1 MKVEQSKPNR
11 TIRELCSLL
20 GYSTQAYYKFHR
32 AKEKKYL
39 ERDLLLHQVNL
50 LRTHQ
55 KKIGTRK
62 MYSLLQPFMQEH
74 NLILGRDA
82 FFDLLRDNGLLVR
95 RRKRRKPIT
104 TFSNHPFK
112 KYPNLIKDFEPTGPN
127 QLWVSDI
134 TYIHLKDDFAYLSLI
149 TDAYSRKIVGFCLHH
164 NLSAKGTI
172 KALQMALKSMPK
184 RSELDNRLVHHSDR
198 GLQYGCNDYVEIL
211 NDNHISISM
220 TQSGDPLENA
230 IAERVNGILK
240 DEFLEEVH
248 DNFEAALNNIAI
260 AISTYNHLR
269 PHCSIEMLTPV
280 IAHHLNRP
288 LKRTWKNYYKRKEN
302 TMV

>member
-1 MKVEQSKPNR
+1 LKVEQSKPNR
-11 TIRELCSLL
+11 TVRELCSLL

-32 AKEKKYL
+32 TKEKKHL
-39 ERDLLLHQVNL
+39 EKDLLLHQVNL
-50 LRTHQ
+50 LRINQ

-62 MYSLLQPFMQEH
+62 MYSLLQPFMQQH
-74 NLILGRDA
+74 HFNLGRDA

-95 RRKRRKPIT
+95 RRRTRKPIT

-112 KYPNLIKDFEPTGPN
+112 KYPNLIKDFEPTAPN

-172 KALQMALKSMPK
+172 KALQMALKSIPK
-184 RSELDNRLVHHSDR
+184 RTKLDNRLVHHSDR
-198 GLQYGCNDYVEIL
+198 GLQYGCNEYVKIL
-211 NDNHISISM
+211 NDKHISISM
-220 TQSGDPLENA
+220 TQTGDPLENA

-240 DEFLEEVH
+240 DELLEEVH
-248 DNFEAALNNIAI
+248 DDFETALNNIAI
-260 AISTYNHLR
+260 AISAYNHLR
-269 PHCSIEMLTPV
+269 PHSSIEMLTPV
-280 IAHHLNRP
+280 IAHQLNRP
-288 LKRTWKNYYKRKEN
+288 LKRTWKNYYRRKEVE
-302 TMV
+302 MI

>member
-1 MKVEQSKPNR
+1 LKIERSKPNR
-11 TIRELCSLL
+11 TVRELCSLL

-32 AKEKKYL
+32 TKERKYL
-39 ERDLLLHQVNL
+39 TNDLLLHQVSL
-50 LRTHQ
+50 LRTPQ
-55 KKIGTRK
+55 EKIGARK
-62 MYSLLQPFMQEH
+62 MYGLLQPFMQEH
-74 NLILGRDA
+74 SLNLGRDA

-95 RRKRRKPIT
+95 KRRRKKPIT

-112 KYPNLIKDFEPTGPN
+112 KYPNQIKDFEPTGPN

-172 KALQMALKSMPK
+172 KALQMALKSIPK
-184 RSELDNRLVHHSDR
+184 RCKLDNRLVHHSDR

-211 NDNHISISM
+211 SDNHISISM
-220 TQSGDPLENA
+220 TQTGDPLENA

-240 DEFLEEVH
+240 DELLEEVH
-248 DNFEAALNNIAI
+248 DDFEAALNNIAI

-280 IAHHLNRP
+280 MAHQLNRP
-288 LKRTWKNYYKRKEN
+288 LKRTWKNYYKRKEEP
-302 TMV
+302 MV

>member
-20 GYSTQAYYKFHR
+20 GYSTQAFYKFHR
-32 AKEKKYL
+32 RKETRYL
-39 ERDLLLHQVNL
+39 GNDLLLHQVAQVRVN
-50 LRTHQ
+50 Q
-55 KKIGTRK
+55 KKIGARK
-62 MYSLLQPFMQEH
+62 LFGILQPFMVEH
-74 NLILGRDA
+74 NLNMGRDT
-82 FFDLLRDNGLLVR
+82 FFDLLRDNDLLVR
-95 RRKRRKPIT
+95 RRRRRKPIT

-112 KYPNLIKDFEPTGPN
+112 KYSNLIKDFEPTGPN

-164 NLSAKGTI
+164 NLSANGTI
-172 KALQMALKSMPK
+172 KALQMALKSIPQRTK
-184 RSELDNRLVHHSDR
+184 LDARLVHHSDR
-198 GLQYGCNDYVEIL
+198 GLQYGCSDYVKIL

-240 DEFLEEVH
+240 DELLEEVH
-248 DNFEAALNNIAI
+248 DDFETALNSIAI

-280 IAHHLNRP
+280 MAHQLNRP
-288 LKRTWKNYYKRKEN
+288 LKRTWKNYYKRKEDA
-302 TMV
+302 MV